1 MKFKNY
7 LESISEVYTYS
18 YEKLISSCSI
28 PVTSKM
34 MDRLGYS
41 YEKEEVNHLTNFKK
55 LEDLIKIQG
64 TKKSISC
71 FTKGSKELSNL
82 PSWPN
87 VLVKLK
93 GTVLIDSPSDMWT
106 FVDKQGRRWISLL
119 SSSERKISKETEELK
134 FFIKGIRNKI
144 LTKYNITLNDREI
157 PKELKNIDGK
167 TKSKIIKEYID
178 EVEKYIQKGGYKA
191 LSNHFKNDI
200 TYGYNE
206 LVVENFK
213 ILGVYKIS
221 DSFLNT
227 KKEDIEGLGLKYLG
241 EITKKEIEKI

>member
-7 LESISEVYTYS
+7 LESISEVYTNT
-18 YEKLISSCSI
+18 YEELISSCSI

-41 YEKEEVNHLTNFKK
+41 YDEEEVNHLTNFKK

-106 FVDKQGRRWISLL
+106 YVDKQGRRWISLV
-119 SSSERKISKETEELK
+119 SSSERKISKQTEELK
-134 FFIKGIRNKI
+134 FFIEGIRNKI
-144 LTKYNITLNDREI
+144 LIKYDISINDRE
-157 PKELKNIDGK
+157 LANNLRNIDGK
-167 TKSKIIKEYID
+167 TKSKIIREYID
-178 EVEKYIQKGGYKA
+178 NVEKYIQKGGYKA

-206 LVVENFK
+206 LIVENFS
-213 ILGVYKIS
+213 IIGVYKIS
-221 DSFLNT
+221 DSFLGT
-227 KKEDIEGLGLKYLG
+227 KKEDIENLGLKYLG
-241 EITKKEIEKI
+241 EISNKEIEKI